1 MKKIALICT
10 VCILVLLVFSSCNKK
25 EETTGYNV
33 CVSKIIPHAAL
44 DAVEKGMQTYLETTD
59 LEINYNYQTAN
70 GDVATAVSIAQQF
83 KDSDCDISVGI
94 GTPSAQALAN
104 VFKDKNV
111 IYSAI
116 TDPVGAGLTAD
127 NVCGVSDANPVAAQI
142 ELFVKTTGAK
152 TIGNIYASGE
162 ANGVTLKDQA
172 KAACEA
178 LGIGFEEVAIS
189 NSSEVKMAAQT
200 IIDKVDGIYIATD
213 NAVISALASVADVC
227 SKANKPL
234 FVADPSNVENL
245 DFLMAWGFN
254 YYNIGVET
262 GKIVEK
268 CLKGTSPKDIG
279 IVKLTDPTQ
288 FELWLNEDNAE
299 KLGITF
305 SSELLDS
312 ATVVIK
318 DGNRV
323 DK

>member
-1 MKKIALICT
+1 MKKLALIGV
-10 VCILVLLVFSSCNKK
+10 VCVLILLVFSSCNKK
-25 EETTGYNV
+25 EETGYNV

-83 KDSDCDISVGI
+83 KDSNCDISVGI

-142 ELFVKTTGAK
+142 QLFAETTGAK

-172 KAACEA
+172 KAACEE
-178 LGIGFEEVAIS
+178 LGLGFEEVSIA
-189 NSSEVKMAAQT
+189 NSSEVKMAAQSL
-200 IIDKVDGIYIATD
+200 IKKVDGIYIATD
-213 NAVISALASVADVC
+213 NAVISAIASVADVC
-227 SKANKPL
+227 TKENKPL
-234 FVADPSNVENL
+234 FVADPSNVEAL

-262 GKIVEK
+262 GKIVEQ

-305 SSELLDS
+305 SKDLLDS
-312 ATVVIK
+312 ATVIIK
-318 DGNRV
+318 DGN
-323 DK
+323 KISK

>member
-1 MKKIALICT
+1 MKKIALVGV
-10 VCILVLLVFSSCNKK
+10 VCVLVLLVFSSCNK
-25 EETTGYNV
+25 EEKTGYNV

-70 GDVATAVSIAQQF
+70 GDVIAAASIAQQF

-104 VFKDKNV
+104 AFKDKVV

-116 TDPVGAGLTAD
+116 TDPVGAGLTAA

-152 TIGNIYASGE
+152 TIGSIYASGE

-178 LGIGFEEVAIS
+178 LGIGFEEVSIA
-189 NSSEVKMAAQT
+189 NSSEVKMAAQS
-200 IIDKVDGIYIATD
+200 IIDKVDGIYVATD
-213 NAVISALASVADVC
+213 NAVISAVASVADVC
-227 SKANKPL
+227 TKANKPL
-234 FVADPSNVENL
+234 FVADPSNVEKL

-262 GKIVEK
+262 GKLVEK

-279 IVKLTDPTQ
+279 IVKLTDPKQ

-305 SSELLDS
+305 SKELLDS
-312 ATVVIK
+312 ATVIIK
-318 DGNRV
+318 DGN
-323 DK
+323 KIEK